1 MPGPK
6 YDWKSETL
14 PPILQAIRDHFQPGS
29 EWLWKRCD
37 KVLDPDDPC
46 SIDMELHKQAMRAE
60 DAARDDPV
68 YPSNLSAALYETG
81 DYLGSVQAIFR
92 SWKILS
98 QGSNPTLALKLSTRI
113 AKALIQGVRGG
124 SVTSDVLK
132 DNAMIIDQLE
142 VVAQQRSA
150 STSSSIPDHIRV
162 WKDWKK
168 LENQAGD
175 RKEAALQARSR
186 LS

>member
-1 MPGPK
+1 
-6 YDWKSETL
+6 
-14 PPILQAIRDHFQPGS
+14 
-29 EWLWKRCD
+29 
-37 KVLDPDDPC
+37 
-46 SIDMELHKQAMRAE
+46 
-60 DAARDDPV
+60 V

-98 QGSNPTLALKLSTRI
+98 QGSNPTLALKLSIRM

-132 DNAMIIDQLE
+132 DNAQIIDQLE
-142 VVAQQRSA
+142 AVAQQQPASA
-150 STSSSIPDHIRV
+150 SPSIPDHIRV
-162 WKDWKK
+162 WKDWKQ
-168 LENQAGD
+168 LENEAGD

-186 LS
+186 LSRLPVFRKPV